1 MARFIDQPPSEKND
15 SKSRGLVRRPETLGQ
30 VGGLVPQRSAET
42 KNKQLGAIPNASL
55 IYGVAAAV
63 LLVFALY
70 TLFKLANWLTGL
82 LLLILAG
89 TLAGYAWYFMRYR

>member
-15 SKSRGLVRRPETLGQ
+15 SKSRGLVRRPETQSQIGSLA
-30 VGGLVPQRSAET
+30 PQRRPEAGI
-42 KNKQLGAIPNASL
+42 KPPGRIPNASL
-55 IYGVAAAV
+55 IYGAAAAV

>member
-15 SKSRGLVRRPETLGQ
+15 SKSRGLVRRAETLGQ
-30 VGGLVPQRSAET
+30 VGGLAPPRSANA
-42 KNKQLGAIPNASL
+42 KNKPLGPIPNASL
-55 IYGVAAAV
+55 IYGAAAAV